1 MYKQRMAR
9 CRMMLLANFKQLSFK
24 QKVLP
29 QAIVVLCALHM
40 PAYALQALDDESMS
54 DVTGEGIAFTV
65 TDFKMQFNGADDAGA
80 GNTGTGYFRFIP
92 RGALSAEVQA
102 YNTANPTK
110 KIGKGDIYLYG
121 ASISAN
127 DNNVTTQFSGNT
139 LDMGTSANPWLISV
153 KTVNT
158 PSFNGVSTPLT
169 YMQLET
175 PLFTNLTEIDGTLLA
190 TDPNLYNLK
199 LGVWIDAF
207 VRDPSK
213 TEGDALQ
220 FALNSIDT
228 AGNRYINGVNASGG
242 LTLRENRLRL
252 QQIINGVSLNGSSI
266 KIFQT
271 LDGANVAPG
280 LGSNYSSYINTLGLA
295 ATVRMNSGDAGAV
308 RAPVYSES
316 MTDETTEDTGTATA
330 WSNLHGGWDSTLSA
344 SQSSGDCS
352 NGGSVTTAINSA
364 TGCQFMVQS
373 RTRTDSKTRTVT
385 KTSAWTTAS
394 GLDDHVIRFST
405 QEKGTTQGLLY
416 SPAFDN
422 GVMPTFADTDG
433 LFLYKPN
440 INLVIGS
447 QWQPLVMGV
456 AADNKNLTLEVTRIP
471 NVASVYK
478 EIYTDYTG
486 ADASYKGGTCSV
498 YWCGGD
504 GNGISKNATHSSIT
518 LGTTLYTAP
527 VNTTGANKT
536 PLSVSAYKGADA
548 AGVSFGSL
556 MAVQGQ
562 TQTNNR
568 SNDTTVSL
576 TQAQWIQR
584 TMDNT
589 ETWLYRE
596 RCTGRFLGACTGTA
610 DNTGTI
616 SQWKYGTTLTA
627 GKGNIIGFPDANY
640 GSGSGATSDR
650 FRYPTVSGTT
660 YADSGDTTTAGLCP
674 SGSDCTYYGTS
685 NNRNWTFANYNTT
698 YGLNF
703 STTTN
708 GTLDSWLAAQGS
720 AARSSTVDLNT
731 TTNQAAIPVQ
741 PVVAQPAF
749 NAVNLGSAAIDGLL
763 IQHLKITTKGL

>member
-1 MYKQRMAR
+1 
-9 CRMMLLANFKQLSFK
+9 MMLLANLNLLPFK

-40 PAYALQALDDESMS
+40 PAYALQALDDDSMS
-54 DVTGEGIAFTV
+54 DVTGEGVAFTV
-65 TDFKMQFNGADDAGA
+65 TDFNMQFNGEDDSGA

-92 RGALSAEVQA
+92 RGALSAEAQA

-121 ASISAN
+121 VSISAN
-127 DNNVTTQFSGNT
+127 DNNVTTLFSGNT
-139 LDMGTSANPWLISV
+139 VDMGTSANPWLISV

-169 YMQLET
+169 YMQLEA
-175 PLFTNLTEIDGTLLA
+175 PLFTNLTETDGTLLA

-213 TEGDALQ
+213 IEGDALQ
-220 FALNSIDT
+220 FALNSIDA
-228 AGNRYINGVNASGG
+228 AGNRYINGVDATGG
-242 LTLRENRLRL
+242 STLRENRLRL

-280 LGSNYSSYINTLGLA
+280 LGANYSGYINTLGLA
-295 ATVRMNSGDAGAV
+295 ATVRMNSGSSTSI

-316 MTDETTEDTGTATA
+316 MTDDTTEDTMPTA
-330 WSNLHGGWDSTLSA
+330 WSLLHGGWDTTLNA
-344 SQSSGDCS
+344 SQAAGGCN
-352 NGGSVTTAINSA
+352 NGSSVTVSTNSGQ

-405 QEKGTTQGLLY
+405 QEKGITQALLY

-447 QWQPLVMGV
+447 QWQPLVLGV
-456 AADNKNLTLEVTRIP
+456 AADNKNITLEVTRIP
-471 NVASVYK
+471 DVASVYK

-527 VNTTGANKT
+527 VNTGANKT

-562 TQTNNR
+562 TLTNTG
-568 SNDTTVSL
+568 STDTSAFVTE
-576 TQAQWIQR
+576 AQWIQR
-584 TMDNT
+584 VNNT
-589 ETWLYRE
+589 ATWRYKE
-596 RCTGRFLGACTGTA
+596 DGGAGSNRTGTA
-610 DNTGTI
+610 NQWAYGGVVFDPLAIQNATDTGCCTDRYDYPVASGNISSWMHNQTSGPCGDANCTFYGTI
-616 SQWKYGTTLTA
+616 
-627 GKGNIIGFPDANY
+627 ANR
-640 GSGSGATSDR
+640 SWDI
-650 FRYPTVSGTT
+650 
-660 YADSGDTTTAGLCP
+660 
-674 SGSDCTYYGTS
+674 S
-685 NNRNWTFANYNTT
+685 NFNST
-698 YGLNF
+698 YGLSF
-703 STTTN
+703 STTN
-708 GTLDSWLAAQGS
+708 NDTLNTWLASQGS
-720 AARSSTVDLNT
+720 AASTNVA
-731 TTNQAAIPVQ
+731 TNQAAIPVQ

>member
-1 MYKQRMAR
+1 
-9 CRMMLLANFKQLSFK
+9 MMLLANLNQVPYKH
-24 QKVLP
+24 KVLS
-29 QAIVVLCALHM
+29 QAMLFLCALNM

-54 DVTGEGIAFTV
+54 EVTGEGVAFTV
-65 TDFKMQFNGADDAGA
+65 TDFNMRFNGADDAGA
-80 GNTGTGYFRFIP
+80 GHTGTGYFRFIP

-121 ASISAN
+121 TSISAN

-175 PLFTNLTEIDGTLLA
+175 PLFTNLTQTDGTLLA

-295 ATVRMNSGDAGAV
+295 ATVRMNSGSSTSI

-316 MTDETTEDTGTATA
+316 STDNTTQASTPSA
-330 WSNLHGGWDSTLSA
+330 WTLLHGGWDTTLNA
-344 SQSSGDCS
+344 SQTGGGCN
-352 NGGSVTTAINSA
+352 NGSSVTVTTNP
-364 TGCQFMVQS
+364 TQPGCQFMVQS
-373 RTRTDSKTRTVT
+373 RTRTDTQTRIVT
-385 KTSAWTTAS
+385 KTSAWTAAS

-405 QEKGTTQGLLY
+405 QEKGTTQGMLY

-422 GVMPTFADTDG
+422 GTMPTFADTEG

-440 INLVIGS
+440 INLIIGS
-447 QWQPLVMGV
+447 QWQPLVLGV
-456 AADNKNLTLEVTRIP
+456 ASDNKNITLEVTRIP

-486 ADASYKGGTCSV
+486 ADASYKGGTCST
-498 YWCGGD
+498 YWCGGA

-527 VNTTGANKT
+527 VNTGANKT

-562 TQTNNR
+562 TLTNTDSTN
-568 SNDTTVSL
+568 TTANV
-576 TQAQWIQR
+576 TQAQWIER
-584 TMDNT
+584 VNNT
-589 ETWLYRE
+589 ATTWKYRDFSS
-596 RCTGRFLGACTGTA
+596 GDKTGTA
-610 DNTGTI
+610 NQWSYNGSVVNALTGVQNAVYSCCST
-616 SQWKYGTTLTA
+616 S
-627 GKGNIIGFPDANY
+627 ANY
-640 GSGSGATSDR
+640 DYPTQNGENNNWVHNEAGGGGSLCGNNDCTYYSTIANRKWLIKADGSGATIGA
-650 FRYPTVSGTT
+650 T
-660 YADSGDTTTAGLCP
+660 
-674 SGSDCTYYGTS
+674 
-685 NNRNWTFANYNTT
+685 N
-698 YGLNF
+698 LNF

-708 GTLDSWLAAQGS
+708 NTLDTWLASQGS
-720 AARSSTVDLNT
+720 AASTNNNVAP
-731 TTNQAAIPVQ
+731 NQAAIPVQ

-749 NAVNLGSAAIDGLL
+749 NAVNLGSAVMDGLL

>member
-1 MYKQRMAR
+1 
-9 CRMMLLANFKQLSFK
+9 MMLLANFKQLSFK

-65 TDFKMQFNGADDAGA
+65 TDFNMQFNGADDAGA

-127 DNNVTTQFSGNT
+127 DNNVTTLFSGNT
-139 LDMGTSANPWLISV
+139 IDMGTSANPWLISV

-158 PSFNGVSTPLT
+158 PSFNGVSSPLT
-169 YMQLET
+169 YMELEA
-175 PLFTNLTEIDGTLLA
+175 PLFTNLTESDGTLLA
-190 TDPNLYNLK
+190 VDPNIYNLK
-199 LGVWIDAF
+199 LGAWIDAF

-213 TEGDALQ
+213 AENDSLTFG
-220 FALNSIDT
+220 LNSIDA
-228 AGNRYINGVNASGG
+228 AGNRYINGVDASGG

-252 QQIINGVSLNGSSI
+252 QEIINGVSLNGSSI
-266 KIFQT
+266 KVFQT

-280 LGSNYSSYINTLGLA
+280 LGTNYSGYINTLGLA
-295 ATVRMNSGDAGAV
+295 ATLRMNSGDATSV

-316 MTDETTEDTGTATA
+316 MTDNTTEDTDTPTA
-330 WSNLHGGWDSTLSA
+330 WSLLHGGWDTTLSA
-344 SQSSGDCS
+344 SQTSGACN
-352 NGGSVTTAINSA
+352 NGSSVTVTTNSGQ

-373 RTRTDSKTRTVT
+373 RTRTDTKTRTVT

-394 GLDDHVIRFST
+394 DLDNHVIRFST
-405 QEKGTTQGLLY
+405 QEKGTTQGVLY
-416 SPAFDN
+416 SPALFNN
-422 GVMPTFADTDG
+422 GVMPTFADTEG

-440 INLVIGS
+440 INLIIGS
-447 QWQPLVMGV
+447 QWQPLVLGV
-456 AADNKNLTLEVTRIP
+456 ASDNKNITLEVTRIP

-486 ADASYKGGTCSV
+486 ADASYKGGTCST
-498 YWCGGD
+498 YWCGGA

-518 LGTTLYTAP
+518 FGTTLYTAP
-527 VNTTGANKT
+527 VNTGANKT

-562 TQTNNR
+562 TQTNTG
-568 SNDTTVSL
+568 STDTSAFVTE
-576 TQAQWIQR
+576 AQWIQR
-584 TMDNT
+584 VNNT
-589 ETWLYRE
+589 ATTWKYRDFSS
-596 RCTGRFLGACTGTA
+596 GDKTGTA
-610 DNTGTI
+610 NQWSYNGSVVNALTGVQNAVY
-616 SQWKYGTTLTA
+616 SCCSLS
-627 GKGNIIGFPDANY
+627 ANY
-640 GSGSGATSDR
+640 D
-650 FRYPTVSGTT
+650 YPTPNGANNNWVHNE
-660 YADSGDTTTAGLCP
+660 AGGGGSLC
-674 SGSDCTYYGTS
+674 GNDDCTYYGTIA
-685 NNRNWTFANYNTT
+685 NRNWTISNFNST
-698 YGLNF
+698 YGLSF
-703 STTTN
+703 STTN
-708 GTLDSWLAAQGS
+708 NDTLNTWLASQGS
-720 AARSSTVDLNT
+720 AASTNVA
-731 TTNQAAIPVQ
+731 TNQAAIPVQ